1 MKRREFLGVIGAGT
15 IVHVA
20 GLSESLPAQERE
32 SPEEIYRRSYAI
44 DAMCFSASPAP
55 SIFVQYLSDEK
66 IEALRT
72 SGITA
77 MAMNMTSNF
86 AELRYAD
93 NLFQAIKDRIATWDA
108 IVDKNPDIFHKVTNF
123 AELEEAKRNGKVG
136 FIFCFQMSSPFGWDL
151 NKLKTFV
158 DLGVRQIQLVD
169 GNRNFIADSCWE
181 LTDAGLSR
189 FGFEAIEAFNDLG
202 VIVDVSHVGEQ
213 SALDAIKTSKKPSI
227 YSHSGCYTLCPHVRN
242 ASDRNIKALVDR
254 GGVFGV
260 YNQSGWL
267 TKDPTI
273 SIDHFLAH
281 VDHVINIGGEDSVC
295 VGTDQDVVDMTVMR
309 PNEAENHNRSLRRRR
324 KDFPQLDWTIRH
336 MRVPELSHPKRLLHL
351 AQAMHS
357 RGYKTST
364 IEKVIGG
371 NYARVFK
378 EVVR

>member
-1 MKRREFLGVIGAGT
+1 MDRREFLGVISAGAMMQ
-15 IVHVA
+15 VA
-20 GLSESLPAQERE
+20 GLSGFASAQGRE
-32 SPEEIYRRSYAI
+32 SPEDIYRRSYAI
-44 DAMCFSASPAP
+44 DAMCFSAAPTPA
-55 SIFVQYLSDEK
+55 IFVQYLTDEK

-86 AELRYAD
+86 AELKYAD
-93 NLFQAIKDRIATWDA
+93 NLFQAVKDRIATWDA
-108 IVDKNPDIFHKVTNF
+108 IVADNHDVFHKVTNM
-123 AELEEAKRNGKVG
+123 AGLDKAKRAGKVG
-136 FIFCFQMSSPFGWDL
+136 FIYCFQMSSPFGWDID
-151 NKLKTFV
+151 KLKTFV

-169 GNRNFIADSCWE
+169 GNRNYIADACWE
-181 LTDAGLSR
+181 KTDTGLSR
-189 FGFEAIEAFNDLG
+189 FGFEVIEAFNNLG

-213 SALDAIKTSKKPSI
+213 SALEAIRASKKPSI

-242 ASDRNIKALVDR
+242 ASDRNIRALVER

-267 TKDPTI
+267 TKDPII
-273 SIDHFLAH
+273 SIDHYLAH

-295 VGTDQDVVDMTVMR
+295 VGTDQDVVDMTAMR
-309 PNEAENHNRSLRRRR
+309 PNEVENHNRSLQRQR

-364 IEKVIGG
+364 IEKVLGG
-371 NYARVFK
+371 NYTRVFK
-378 EVVR
+378 EVVG